1 MSKNLIIVESPNKI
15 QTIKSYLGS
24 NYDVI
29 ASYGHLREMDPKVG
43 YDKVTYQPN

>member
-29 ASYGHLREMDPKVG
+29 ASYGHLREMDP
-43 YDKVTYQPN
+43 